1 MNYSKRILVLEILP
15 ENLEWAAGI
24 LIAEDIQTWEE
35 ISRRDRLE
43 LRAALPKGLRGKSL
57 LRGLEQGERNL
68 GCRIFLRKK
77 IQTLKDFT
85 WEKKYLQGLKPFT
98 LPAPKT
104 SKTPTKKRSPILID
118 PSGRKNPDENTL
130 SLTAGMAFG
139 TGTHPS
145 TRLAALALQESIQ
158 ERGAGE
164 LLDVGTGSGI
174 LAMVGR
180 LLGVKHIWV
189 VENDLEALKVAGRNF
204 KKNRIGSIQSR
215 ENLTEVQRKFQ
226 VVTANILATVLTE
239 LKSKIL
245 ARTRVGGD
253 IILSGLTYRE
263 IPAMRKVYHEC
274 RLVRRYNLKGWSA
287 LRLRK
292 TKA

>member
-24 LIAEDIQTWEE
+24 LIAEEVQTWEE
-35 ISRRDRLE
+35 ISRRDSLE
-43 LRAALPKGLRGKSL
+43 LRTALPKGIQGKSL
-57 LRGLEQGERNL
+57 LRRLELGEKNL
-68 GCRIFLRKK
+68 GCRVFLRKK
-77 IQTLKDFT
+77 IQILKDFT
-85 WEKKYLQGLKPFT
+85 WEKKYLQGLKPFN
-98 LPAPKT
+98 LPIPK
-104 SKTPTKKRSPILID
+104 SPKSRNKKRTPILID
-118 PSGRKNPDENTL
+118 PSGRKNPDSHTL

-145 TRLAALALQESIQ
+145 TRLAALALQESCL
-158 ERGAGE
+158 ERATND

-174 LAMVGR
+174 LAMVGG
-180 LLGVKHIWV
+180 LLGVKRIWA
-189 VENDLEALKVAGRNF
+189 VENDPEALAVAGRNF
-204 KKNRIGSIQSR
+204 KKNRMGFVQSR
-215 ENLTEVQRKFQ
+215 ENLTGVRGKFQ
-226 VVTANILATVLTE
+226 VVTANILAPVLTE

-245 ARTRVGGD
+245 ARTRMGGD

-263 IPAMRKVYHEC
+263 IPVMLKVYHEC
-274 RLVRRYNLKGWSA
+274 RLIRRYNLKGWSA